1 MNRRGIGI
9 GDVYYAE
16 VEWNGSVQGGYRRY
30 VVMQND
36 IGNKY
41 SPNVVLIPLTTA
53 IKKERMPT
61 HVVIRRKESGLPK
74 DSVALCENPISFPKE
89 ELGEF
94 ITKLPQNIMKDLA
107 VANSLASSAISF
119 LNLDEL
125 LAL

>member
-1 MNRRGIGI
+1 MNRKEIAI
-9 GDVYYAE
+9 GDVYYAK
-16 VEWNGSVQGGYRRY
+16 VECNGSVQGGFRPY

-53 IKKERMPT
+53 IKKEKMPT
-61 HVVIRRKESGLPK
+61 HVVIRCKESGLPK
-74 DSVALCENPISFPKE
+74 DSVALCENQISIHNYKLKE
-89 ELGEF
+89 Y

>member
-1 MNRRGIGI
+1 M
-9 GDVYYAE
+9 
-16 VEWNGSVQGGYRRY
+16 
-30 VVMQND
+30 
-36 IGNKY
+36 
-41 SPNVVLIPLTTA
+41 LIPLTTA
-53 IKKERMPT
+53 IKKEKMPT
-61 HVVIRRKESGLPK
+61 HVVIRCKESGLPK

>member
-1 MNRRGIGI
+1 MNRKEIAI
-9 GDVYYAE
+9 GDVYYAK
-16 VEWNGSVQGGYRRY
+16 VECNGSVQGGFRPY

-53 IKKERMPT
+53 IKKEKMPT
-61 HVVIRRKESGLPK
+61 CKESGLPK

>member
-1 MNRRGIGI
+1 MNREEIAIGN
-9 GDVYYAE
+9 VYYAK
-16 VEWNGSVQGGYRRY
+16 VECNGSVQGGFRPY

-53 IKKERMPT
+53 IKKEKMPT
-61 HVVIRRKESGLPK
+61 HVFIRSKESGLPK
-74 DSVALCENPISFPKE
+74 DSVALCENPISFPKK

>member
-1 MNRRGIGI
+1 MNRKEIAI
-9 GDVYYAE
+9 GDVYYAK
-16 VEWNGSVQGGYRRY
+16 VECNGSVQGGYRPY
-30 VVMQND
+30 VVMQKD

-53 IKKERMPT
+53 IKKEKMPT
-61 HVVIRRKESGLPK
+61 HVVIRCKESGLPK